1 MASLRIKDSKMSI
14 MELGIIV
21 TVDGEVITEDGEIL
35 EDSNPLHLSHL
46 NKEVGDNKAEEI
58 QADGDS
64 KVEETPVAG
73 DSKVVETHQPVGD
86 NKVEETDSKAG
97 ASKAGASKAVKVET
111 IAVGESKE
119 DGDIIALKFINKS
132 QIK

>member
-1 MASLRIKDSKMSI
+1 MSI
-14 MELGIIV
+14 MVLGIIV
-21 TVDGEVITEDGEIL
+21 TADGEVITEDGEIL

-58 QADGDS
+58 QADGGS

-73 DSKVVETHQPVGD
+73 DSKVVETHKPVGD
-86 NKVEETDSKAG
+86 NKVEETD
-97 ASKAGASKAVKVET
+97 SKAGASKAVKVET

>member
-21 TVDGEVITEDGEIL
+21 TADGEAITEDGEIL
-35 EDSNPLHLSHL
+35 EDSNPLHLSHP

-58 QADGDS
+58 QADGVS

-73 DSKVVETHQPVGD
+73 DSKVVETHKPVGD
-86 NKVEETDSKAG
+86 NKVEETY
-97 ASKAGASKAVKVET
+97 SKAGASKAVKVET

>member
-58 QADGDS
+58 QADGGS
-64 KVEETPVAG
+64 KVEETRTNRLGTTKWRKRTARLGPARR
-73 DSKVVETHQPVGD
+73 SRWKQ
-86 NKVEETDSKAG
+86 
-97 ASKAGASKAVKVET
+97 
-111 IAVGESKE
+111 
-119 DGDIIALKFINKS
+119 
-132 QIK
+132 